1 MQRKTASYE
10 FNAKSL
16 RNFIMK
22 VVERET
28 TNRLIPLLN
37 QAVDTHQIIDLQNI
51 LERFGFDNICNV
63 AFNQDPTCL
72 STHSAAEPACRKT
85 DLFLAFDG
93 AANLSMGRFMYAFP
107 CLYRI
112 KNVLNVGSKKRLH
125 ESISAVHNLAMKII
139 KSRKERA
146 MHDNIPHEEDLLSR
160 FMASH
165 DRSDEFLRD
174 VIVSFIVAGRDTT
187 SSALVWFFWLTSS
200 RPDVE
205 KNILKEIEK
214 IRTQHHKFQKAF
226 NFDELRDMPY
236 IRASILRY

>member
-10 FNAKSL
+10 FNTKSL
-16 RNFIMK
+16 WNFIMK

-51 LERFGFDNICNV
+51 RERFGFDNICNV

-85 DLFLAFDG
+85 DLFLAFDD

-107 CLYRI
+107 YLYRI
-112 KNVLNVGSKKRLH
+112 KNVLNVGSEKRLH

-139 KSRKERA
+139 KSRKERPI
-146 MHDNIPHEEDLLSR
+146 HDNILHEEDLVSR

-187 SSALVWFFWLTSS
+187 SSALVWFFWLTSAS
-200 RPDVE
+200 PDME

-236 IRASILRY
+236 LRASILRY